1 MRLLLP
7 IALAAGLVAAPA
19 HAAGARDCGL
29 TKRIDG
35 SRYQV
40 KEVRG
45 SVSCATVKRVVSGF
59 LRDGTVASH
68 WDCFRGHDDVPWAAS
83 CARGKQVLVRVYAPT

>member
-1 MRLLLP
+1 MRPLLP
-7 IALAAGLVAAPA
+7 LTLLATALVTAPA
-19 HAAGARDCGL
+19 DAATRDCGL

-45 SVSCATVKRVVSGF
+45 AVPCTTVKRVVTRFVG
-59 LRDGTVASH
+59 DGVVTAG
-68 WDCFRGHDDVPWAAS
+68 WDCFRGHDEVPWAAS
-83 CARGKQVLVRVYAPT
+83 CARGKKVLVRVYAPT